1 MENDVLKNDTQEL
14 DRVENEVNVEKIVK
28 DLKEQGLDVEEIRQ
42 ELEKMKAEGKLTDED
57 MAKAEEY
64 LEEVDKEKAED
75 LFGMKLI

>member
-14 DRVENEVNVEKIVK
+14 NRVENEVNVEKIVK

>member
-14 DRVENEVNVEKIVK
+14 NRVENEVNVEKIVK
-28 DLKEQGLDVEEIRQ
+28 DLKEQGLDVDEIRQ
-42 ELEKMKAEGKLTDED
+42 ELEKMKADGKLTDED

>member
-28 DLKEQGLDVEEIRQ
+28 DLKEQGLDVDEIRQ

-57 MAKAEEY
+57 MKKAEEY

>member
-42 ELEKMKAEGKLTDED
+42 ELEKMKADGKLTDED

>member
-42 ELEKMKAEGKLTDED
+42 ELEKMKADGKLTDED
-57 MAKAEEY
+57 IAKAEEY